1 MTLDK
6 LRKKYEKATNKLL
19 HQVSFRFMNNP
30 PQPITAPQ
38 EIIDE
43 FSEKGQD
50 LWISGYNIGYSD
62 GFDKGTN
69 KAYWDGHD
77 EGESYGYALGFSRGQ
92 ISGRQDA
99 NEINKM
105 FHEND

>member
-50 LWISGYNIGYSD
+50 IWISGYNIGYSD
-62 GFDKGTN
+62 GVDKE
-69 KAYWDGHD
+69 AYWDGYD
-77 EGESYGYALGFSRGQ
+77 EGRRDGEDEGFTRGE
-92 ISGRQDA
+92 ISGRQQA
-99 NEINKM
+99 NEINEM
-105 FHEND
+105 FETSPYR